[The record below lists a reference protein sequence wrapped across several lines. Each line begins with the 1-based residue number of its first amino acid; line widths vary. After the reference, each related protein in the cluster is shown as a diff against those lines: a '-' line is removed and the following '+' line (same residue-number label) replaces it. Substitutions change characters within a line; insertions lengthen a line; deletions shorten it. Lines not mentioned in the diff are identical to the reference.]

1 MFALTLQFPWGTDL
15 EVSDDAGV
23 HYHPATQSVRGGDPG
38 DSGFPYD
45 FPMAASPA
53 ELLSARLHNQQLIG
67 STRRKPAQVVSW
79 LCAMQAQDFPAAK
92 WAIGLRAPG
101 VQDGDIEQAFN
112 DGLIL
117 RTHVLRPTWHFVA
130 PEDIR
135 WLLAV
140 SSPRIHAVNAYYY
153 RQLGLDAKIFAKSC
167 AMIQRVLEGKTLTR
181 VELATYLKRA
191 KVPADGLKLAYL
203 MMQAELDGVI
213 CSGPRRGKVFTYAL
227 LDERVPATKPKAR
240 DEALA
245 ELAKRY
251 FASHGPAT
259 VRDFSW
265 WSGMTAKEAQQAVD
279 SVRPSLEESTISGL
293 THWSADDRSGGSTK
307 SVVAMLLPNYDEYL
321 IAYKDR
327 AAFVDEAR
335 AANVAARVGGALAN
349 HLIIDGRLAGGWSR
363 TIKPN
368 GVHIEVAPY
377 KKLTPAQSRAVAN
390 AAECYGEFLGVP
402 AELSMTK

>member
-1 MFALTLQFPWGTDL
+1 VFALTVPFPWVTDQ
-15 EVSDDAGV
+15 EVREAGI
-23 HYHPATQSVRGGDPG
+23 QSDPG
-38 DSGFPYD
+38 LTAD

-53 ELLSARLHNQQLIG
+53 ELLNERLRNQQLIG
-67 STRRKPAQVVSW
+67 STRRKAAQVVSW

-101 VQDGDIEQAFN
+101 IQDADIEQAFN
-112 DGLIL
+112 DGQIL

-135 WLLAV
+135 WLLAL

-153 RQLGLDAKIFAKSC
+153 RQLGLDKKTFGRSC
-167 AMIQRVLEGKTLTR
+167 AMIQRVLEGGEAMTR
-181 VELATYLKRA
+181 VELAAYLKRA

-213 CSGPRRGKVFTYAL
+213 CSGPRRGKQFTYSL
-227 LDERVPATKPKAR
+227 LEERVPKAKPKTR
-240 DEALA
+240 EEALA

-265 WSGMTAKEAQQAVD
+265 WSGLPVKEAQGAID
-279 SVRPSLEESTISGL
+279 SVRPILESSEIGGL
-293 THWSADDRSGGSTK
+293 THWSGEKPHGAAAK
-307 SVVAMLLPNYDEYL
+307 SAAAMLLPNYDEYL

-327 AAFVDEAR
+327 AAVVDQSR
-335 AANVAARVGGALAN
+335 VANIAARTGGAFAN
-349 HLIIDGRLAGGWSR
+349 HLMIDGRLAGGWSR

-368 GVHIEVAPY
+368 TVQLDIAPY
-377 KKLTPAQSRAVAN
+377 KKLTPVQSRAVSN
-390 AAECYGEFLGVP
+390 AAECYGEFLGLPV
-402 AELSMTK
+402 ELSIV

>member
-1 MFALTLQFPWGTDL
+1 MFALTVPFPWVTDQ
-15 EVSDDAGV
+15 EVREAGI
-23 HYHPATQSVRGGDPG
+23 QLDPG
-38 DSGFPYD
+38 LTVD

-53 ELLSARLHNQQLIG
+53 ELLRERLCNQQLIG

-92 WAIGLRAPG
+92 WAIGLRATG
-101 VQDGDIEQAFN
+101 VQDADIEQAFN
-112 DGLIL
+112 DGQIL

-135 WLLAV
+135 WLLSL

-153 RQLGLDAKIFAKSC
+153 RQLGLDKKTFSRSC
-167 AMIQRVLEGKTLTR
+167 AMIQRVLEGGEAMTR
-181 VELATYLKRA
+181 VELAAYLKRA

-213 CSGPRRGKVFTYAL
+213 CSGPRRGKQFTYSL
-227 LDERVPATKPKAR
+227 LDERVPKAKPKTR
-240 DEALA
+240 EEALA

-265 WSGMTAKEAQQAVD
+265 WSGLPVKEAQGAID
-279 SVRPSLEESTISGL
+279 SVRPILESSEIGGL
-293 THWSADDRSGGSTK
+293 THWSGEGLHAAAKGPA
-307 SVVAMLLPNYDEYL
+307 AMLLPNYDEYL

-327 AAFVDEAR
+327 AAVVDQSR
-335 AANVAARVGGALAN
+335 VANIAARTGGAFAN
-349 HLIIDGRLAGGWSR
+349 HLMIDGRLAGGWSR

-368 GVHIEVAPY
+368 TVQLDIAPY
-377 KKLTPAQSRAVAN
+377 KKLTPAQSRAVSN
-390 AAECYGEFLGVP
+390 AAECYGEFLGLPV
-402 AELSMTK
+402 ELSIV